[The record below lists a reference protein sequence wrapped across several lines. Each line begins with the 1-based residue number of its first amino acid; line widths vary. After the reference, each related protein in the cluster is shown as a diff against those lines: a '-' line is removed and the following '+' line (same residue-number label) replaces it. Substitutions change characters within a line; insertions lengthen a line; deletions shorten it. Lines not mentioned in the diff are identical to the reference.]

1 MKKWTLLLVLLL
13 CMGLFAA
20 QAEAASSPLG
30 YEMQYEH
37 TLFQYERVGELDHF
51 AWDVEDGSM
60 VASIDVELCA
70 GQSLDDVIAARTAN
84 VPGNMGVTVVGENQV
99 KLYEISPSEANP
111 EEYEAHAFVPAGD
124 DVLVFEL
131 WGDMQRSDDLSGL
144 LLNMLSTV
152 ALPGDAEV
160 EYVQCEICGRFYPAG
175 NIFRNHIC
183 AGAWPVLKADGG
195 AELVLCERCGGW
207 YEAGNIFCNH
217 ICSGSQARNS
227 AQLGLDLAFCERCG
241 GWFEA
246 GNVFRNHICTG
257 VEEPAELVQCERCGG
272 WYEAG
277 NIFRNHICAGA
288 ESEAELAYCEKC
300 GGWYEV
306 GNVFRNH
313 VCSGLE
319 EPAELVQCEKCGG
332 WYEEGNIFR
341 NHICSGAQ

>member
-207 YEAGNIFCNH
+207 YEAGNIFRNH

-257 VEEPAELVQCERCGG
+257 VEEPAELVQCE
-272 WYEAG
+272 
-277 NIFRNHICAGA
+277 
-288 ESEAELAYCEKC
+288 
-300 GGWYEV
+300 
-306 GNVFRNH
+306 
-313 VCSGLE
+313 
-319 EPAELVQCEKCGG
+319 KCGG